1 MTGGVPSGEPPV
13 FVDPRRW
20 GALIGVVGGL
30 VFIFSYT
37 PPLAAA
43 VSIAA
48 KIAGIGLALTAL
60 FDLYVRPRSLGPF
73 REPTRAARLA
83 YVCCVAGELAAIAV
97 GSRLLTSLGH
107 ADLRPAL
114 IAGVVGVHFL
124 PFAWAFG
131 ERWFYGMGLALLVLG
146 CVGLVAG
153 YAGVAHA
160 AEAAAVLS
168 GLVMLALIVLH
179 GHGRLAYRDR

>member
-1 MTGGVPSGEPPV
+1 M

-30 VFIFSYT
+30 VFIFSYA

-48 KIAGIGLALTAL
+48 KIAGIGLALMAL
-60 FDLYVRPRSLGPF
+60 FDLYVRPTSLGSF
-73 REPTRAARLA
+73 REPTRAARLV
-83 YVCCVAGELAAIAV
+83 YGCCVAGELAAIAV
-97 GSRLLTSLGH
+97 GSRLLASLGH

-131 ERWFYGMGLALLVLG
+131 ERRFYRLGMALLVLG
-146 CVGLVAG
+146 CIGLVAG
-153 YAGVAHA
+153 YAGIAHA

-179 GHGRLAYRDR
+179 GPGRRAHSDT